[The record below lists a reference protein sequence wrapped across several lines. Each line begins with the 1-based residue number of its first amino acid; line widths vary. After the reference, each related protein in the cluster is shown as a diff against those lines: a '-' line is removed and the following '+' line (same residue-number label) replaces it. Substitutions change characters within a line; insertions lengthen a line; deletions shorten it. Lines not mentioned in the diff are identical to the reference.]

1 MYAAFQQTFIQPL
14 QSVLTPQVEVY
25 LVYFAPLL
33 LVAVLADMFWHVW
46 MRYVWAKF
54 YASLSYVT
62 LEIRLPKEM
71 SKSPLA
77 MESFLNSVHNT
88 ADGSLYAQLWKGE
101 YRPFYSLEIISVE
114 GQVKFVIW
122 CEDQR
127 KGGIMTAL
135 YSQFPGIEVHE
146 IEDYTRSV
154 HFDPDKIRI
163 WASEFKFTKD
173 DSYPIK
179 TYVDYGL
186 DKDPKEEFKVDP
198 LLPMLEF
205 MGSVKPNQQVWI
217 QIPIRAHKNDQ
228 RKPGHLWKKTDLWK
242 DGAEDLMNKIM
253 MRNPKTKIAEI
264 NPETGYSKMPMLSE
278 ADKDLLTALARSI
291 TKQAFDAGIRGL
303 YISPK
308 DTFDTPFGIGGII
321 GNLKNFNAENLNGF
335 KPNGKKWHNKFDGVP
350 WEDFRHMRRNRFGRL
365 ALQAYKRRSYFYPPF
380 KSVPLILNTE
390 ELATIWHFPGA
401 VATTPTLT
409 RLPSKKAQAPSNL
422 PV

>member
-1 MYAAFQQTFIQPL
+1 
-14 QSVLTPQVEVY
+14 VN
-25 LVYFAPLL
+25 
-33 LVAVLADMFWHVW
+33 
-46 MRYVWAKF
+46 
-54 YASLSYVT
+54 
-62 LEIRLPKEM
+62 EI
-71 SKSPLA
+71 
-77 MESFLNSVHNT
+77 
-88 ADGSLYAQLWKGE
+88 D
-101 YRPFYSLEIISVE
+101 
-114 GQVKFVIW
+114 
-122 CEDQR
+122 
-127 KGGIMTAL
+127 
-135 YSQFPGIEVHE
+135 
-146 IEDYTRSV
+146 DYTKSV

-163 WASEFKFTKD
+163 WAGEFKFTKD
-173 DSYPIK
+173 DPYPIK

-198 LLPMLEF
+198 LLPLLEF

-228 RKPGHLWKKTDLWK
+228 RKPGHLWKKTDLWR

-253 MRNPKTKIAEI
+253 LRNPKTKIAEV

-321 GNLKNFNAENLNGF
+321 GNMKNFNAENLNGF
-335 KPNGKKWHNKFDGVP
+335 KPNGKRWHNKFDGVP

-365 ALQAYKRRSYFYPPF
+365 ALAAYKRRSYFYPPF
-380 KSVPLILNTE
+380 KSVPLVLNTE

-409 RLPSKKAQAPSNL
+409 RVPSKKAQAPSNL